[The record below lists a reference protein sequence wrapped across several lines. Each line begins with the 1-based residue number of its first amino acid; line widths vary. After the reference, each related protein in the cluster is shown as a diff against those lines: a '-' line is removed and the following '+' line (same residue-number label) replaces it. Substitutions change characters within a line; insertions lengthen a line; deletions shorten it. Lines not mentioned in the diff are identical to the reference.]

1 VQFRLGNYEVSAPV
15 LGLIALGAAWLV
27 YAAFFAPEGLFT
39 DDEIIY
45 VAMID
50 RFATTGSFVIE
61 NGYDIV
67 PAESLRLV
75 TLQAGPH
82 GLVPQYP
89 AGFAIVAA
97 PFYLAGGLQGIIFL
111 NALATVLTLWLTYL
125 IALELFKERELAESV
140 ALIFG
145 LATFA
150 VDYAFGIWPHATANL
165 FVAAAIFAAVRA
177 FKRPDSDWRW
187 SAAAGLVIG
196 VGVSMRS
203 EVVIAAPIL
212 FVWLFVNARHPAR
225 TTGALLAALGLGLAV
240 AAWLNQIKFGVFHPM
255 YYGASRGAGDT
266 TSLANYARYV
276 PYALL
281 ALVLAMSLRL
291 RTVQGVVAHRRY
303 GWLLL
308 GGVITAT
315 LVIPPLRELA
325 WQMLHGLYALVVDL
339 RQLKYIDTHPRI
351 QWIDGEFYLYY
362 GMLKKSLVESLPWL
376 GLATFGVAGMFK
388 SERRAAHALCLLF
401 PLVWFLPT
409 AASEWIGGRANNMRY
424 LSAALPLLSVLAA
437 VGWRTVAGWHRGRGV
452 NVTSALWGLS
462 VPAAAGLLYLASS
475 NSRHLG
481 FFQAFFV
488 TGSAQWLALAVLV
501 LSIAWLAW
509 RTRRRWLQG
518 PLLIAVQV
526 SLLMALVAGYAFDA
540 SVTRTVRA
548 QVQQEAASYAYIE
561 PNAHMVAPG
570 LFASYFQ
577 LLRPE
582 ATLAFPTPES
592 MADDIRFIERALQQ
606 GRPVYLATV
615 ELTRSV
621 RKELLN
627 SGRGFGPGGFSIEP
641 SISAVDGQHHGLYQ
655 LKRRPPK

>member
-1 VQFRLGNYEVSAPV
+1 VIFKIGKYEVSPAGLAVVV
-15 LGLIALGAAWLV
+15 LAAAWLL
-27 YAAFFAPEGLFT
+27 YAAFFAPAGLFT

-50 RFATTGSFVIE
+50 RFATSGSFVIE

-75 TLQAGPH
+75 TLQVGLH

-125 IALELFKERELAESV
+125 IARELFKDRDLAANA

-177 FKRPDSDWRW
+177 FTRPDSDWRW
-187 SAAAGLVIG
+187 SAVAGLAIG
-196 VGVSMRS
+196 AGVSVRS
-203 EVVIAAPIL
+203 EVIIAAPIL
-212 FVWLFVNARHPAR
+212 FAWLFVNSRHPAR
-225 TTGALLAALGLGLAV
+225 TAGALLAALAVGLAG
-240 AAWLNQIKFGVFHPM
+240 AAWLNEIRFGVFNPI
-255 YYGASRGAGDT
+255 YYGASRGAGDN
-266 TSLANYARYV
+266 TSVANYARYV

-281 ALVLAMSLRL
+281 ALALAMSLRL
-291 RTVQGVVAHRRY
+291 RAVQRTATGRW

-308 GGVITAT
+308 GGAIAAT
-315 LVIPPLRELA
+315 LVIPPLREMA
-325 WQMLHGLYALVVDL
+325 WQMVHGLYALVVDL

-351 QWIDGEFYLYY
+351 QMIGGEFYLYY

-376 GLATFGVAGMFK
+376 GLAAFAVAGMFK
-388 SERRAAHALCLLF
+388 SERRAAHALCVVF

-424 LSAALPLLSVLAA
+424 LSAALPLLSVVAA
-437 VGWRTVAGWHRGRGV
+437 VGWRAVANWQRGRAP
-452 NVTSALWGLS
+452 NLTSALWGLS
-462 VPAAAGLLYLASS
+462 VPVAAGLLYLASS
-475 NSRHLG
+475 NSRRLG
-481 FFQAFFV
+481 FIQAFFV
-488 TGSAQWLALAVLV
+488 TGGAQWLALAVLA
-501 LSIAWLAW
+501 LSIVWLAW
-509 RTRRRWLQG
+509 RARRRWLQG
-518 PLLIAVQV
+518 PLVIAMQV
-526 SLLMALVAGYAFDA
+526 SLLMALVVGYAFDA
-540 SVTRTVRA
+540 SLTRTVRA

-582 ATLAFPTPES
+582 ATLAFPTPAS
-592 MADDIRFIERALQQ
+592 MADDMLFIEKALQQ

-615 ELTRSV
+615 ELTRSF

-627 SGRGFGPGGFSIEP
+627 SGRGFGSGGFSIEP
-641 SISAVDGQHHGLYQ
+641 SVSPVDGQHHGLYR
-655 LKRRPPK
+655 LKRRP